1 MIYRDQIVKVR
12 EYSIYKNTTDLLKN
26 KDQALIIST
35 FMTKKYP
42 IAYQTMSYQAN
53 KLMNQQIHWRLRSDI
68 KNAE

>member
-26 KDQALIIST
+26 KDQALTISQL
-35 FMTKKYP
+35 MIKKYP

-53 KLMNQQIHWRLRSDI
+53 KLMN
-68 KNAE
+68 